1 MTKRALRIAAE
12 NFPIAGA
19 FRIARGAKTEARVVL
34 AEIVQDGVLG
44 RGECVP
50 YGRYGETIESVIAAM
65 ESARSG
71 LENGQDAQELQSRLP
86 AGAARNALDCALW
99 DLEAK
104 RSGKPV
110 WQRAQ
115 LPQPAPFVTAYTI
128 SLGTPAEMAA
138 AARNAGR
145 PLLKLK
151 LGDPES
157 DAARLSAIAD
167 AVPECRLIVD
177 ANEGWTL
184 KDLERLMPTL
194 LAARVELIEQPLPAE
209 KDSELDQFDAV
220 VPLCA
225 DESVHGLETLD
236 IAARRYGYVNI
247 KLDKAGGFT
256 EALALTRA
264 ARARG
269 LKVMLGCMVSTSLAM
284 APAAL
289 LAPLADVIDLDGPL
303 LLRKDRTPSLH
314 YRGATVDPPSPELWG

>member
-1 MTKRALRIAAE
+1 MKKRILRIAAE
-12 NFPIAGA
+12 TFPIAGA
-19 FRIARGAKTEARVVL
+19 FRIARGAKTQAHVIRV
-34 AEIVQDGVLG
+34 EIEEDGAVG

-50 YGRYGETIESVIAAM
+50 YGRYGETIESVTAAIAGLGEAVAAGLTA
-65 ESARSG
+65 ES
-71 LENGQDAQELQSRLP
+71 LQSSLP
-86 AGAARNALDCALW
+86 PGAARNALDCALW

-104 RSGKPV
+104 ISGIPV
-110 WQRAQ
+110 WRRAG
-115 LPQPAPFVTAYTI
+115 LPMPVPFLTAYTI
-128 SLGTPAEMAA
+128 SLASPAEMAA
-138 AARNAGR
+138 SARECAR

-151 LGDPES
+151 LGEPAH
-157 DAARLSAIAD
+157 DAARLDAIAD
-167 AVPECRLIVD
+167 AVPQCRLIVD
-177 ANEGWTL
+177 ANEGWSL
-184 KDLERLMPTL
+184 DDLERLMPAL
-194 LAARVELIEQPLPAE
+194 LAARVELIEQPLPATR
-209 KDSELDQFDAV
+209 DSVLDQFRSQ

-236 IAARRYGYVNI
+236 IVARRYGYVNV
-247 KLDKAGGFT
+247 KLDKTGGFT

-303 LLRKDRTPSLH
+303 LLSEDRTPRLN